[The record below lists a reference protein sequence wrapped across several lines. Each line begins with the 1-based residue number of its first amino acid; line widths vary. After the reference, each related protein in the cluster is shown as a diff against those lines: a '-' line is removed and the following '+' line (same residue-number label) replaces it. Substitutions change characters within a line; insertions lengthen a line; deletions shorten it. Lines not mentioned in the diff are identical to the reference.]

1 MNNNEK
7 KCSKCKRF
15 EPLSAF
21 AHENRQT
28 PYAVCETCREA
39 VKNHQERNRLEMN
52 DLFFRYMQT
61 TRLGT
66 LVEWHLKQEKED
78 HPEVVEKMLRIA
90 RAHNKISAYAAAVKE
105 RIGETRL
112 QKCQGFARDG
122 CLEIN
127 HLPRNGVRF
136 SDAFKAF
143 YHAVK
148 DGEPYE
154 ELLVDLLHADRIDP
168 CSKEEHA
175 KITKKERQENAKG
188 WATFVERHGRWRA
201 QFRVNN
207 ENKYVGYY
215 CTRQQARGAARAARA
230 SFISTGHYENP
241 PRRKQNALAVVEGP
255 EGSED
260 WRVYKGK
267 ELISKFATEQE
278 ARADLERR
286 YIRRYFN

>member
-7 KCSKCKRF
+7 KCSYCKRF

-21 AHENRQT
+21 ASEMRQT
-28 PYAVCETCREA
+28 PYKTCETCREA

-143 YHAVK
+143 YQAVK

-154 ELLVDLLHADRIDP
+154 ELVADLLHPERIHP
-168 CSKEEHA
+168 CSKKEHA
-175 KITKKERQENAKG
+175 KLTKEERQENAKG
-188 WATFVERHGRWRA
+188 RATWYEQVGRWRA
-201 QFRVNN
+201 EFKVNG
-207 ENKYVGYY
+207 ENKHAGYY
-215 CTRQQARGAARAARA
+215 CTRQQADDAAKAARA

-241 PRRKQNALAVVEGP
+241 PRRKRNALAVVEGP
-255 EGSED
+255 EGPED

-267 ELISKFATEQE
+267 TLLSEFATEAE
-278 ARADLERR
+278 AREELERR
-286 YIRRYFN
+286 GIRRYFN